1 MNSRAYI
8 GKSFWDSSRR
18 AQSTVA
24 EQSLAPLSDEYEGPG
39 HGEVV
44 GTRILRYSAAL
55 HCAPQLLRVLRGIPP
70 LQIGRRGRFETCPN
84 ACGKAQ
90 STNSL
95 APR

>member
-44 GTRILRYSAAL
+44 GSPASFDTLRPSTALRSYSEYSGAFRPFRSAVGAGL
-55 HCAPQLLRVLRGIPP
+55 KPAPTHAVK
-70 LQIGRRGRFETCPN
+70 RR
-84 ACGKAQ
+84 AQ
-90 STNSL
+90 T
-95 APR
+95 A